1 MGLKMKPIEFLYKKG
16 FVIKHLRKRYSLR
29 IDELIR
35 LLDEYYKL
43 KEK

>member
-1 MGLKMKPIEFLYKKG
+1 MKPIEFLYFKG
-16 FVIKHLRKRYSLR
+16 FRAKHLRQKYTLR